1 MLDMNYDG
9 LGITIEN
16 YVAVVEIQR
25 GPNNFFDTQMISDLA
40 DAFNKMEASD
50 DVRAVVLCS
59 EGKHFCAGNNFGS
72 ASGNE
77 ERADRRDSRALR
89 GLEVLFEGVSD
100 MRALVN
106 SVDGSVY
113 CAKSDS

>member
-40 DAFNKMEASD
+40 EAFGKMEVSD
-50 DVRAVVLCS
+50 DVRALS
-59 EGKHFCAGNNFGS
+59 LIHI
-72 ASGNE
+72 
-77 ERADRRDSRALR
+77 
-89 GLEVLFEGVSD
+89 
-100 MRALVN
+100 
-106 SVDGSVY
+106 
-113 CAKSDS
+113 